1 MGNTANLSLPYPENT
16 DPLANMAAAIQ
27 ALANAIDGGGI
38 GGAWVAWSPTL
49 TGISLGNGVV
59 IARRLLMGKTVHF
72 RFQITLGTTTTFAGL
87 NSFSLPFAAQAIR
100 WRFDGEIL
108 DNGFANYPIQGR
120 VVPTSSPSNVELVY
134 RNGAGNTDAIVTN
147 AAPFGIASGDVLTM
161 SGTYERT

>member
-27 ALANAIDGGGI
+27 ALAAAIDGGGI

-72 RFQITLGTTTTFAGL
+72 RFQITLGSTTTFSAA
-87 NSFSLPFAAQAIR
+87 NSFSLPSAAQAIR

-108 DNGFANYPIQGR
+108 DAGFANYPIQGR
-120 VVPTSSPSNVELVY
+120 VNPVSPSVVELVY
-134 RNGAGNTDAIVTN
+134 RNGAGNTDASVTN
-147 AAPFGIASGDVLTM
+147 AAPFGIGSGDVLTM